1 MKEITAI
8 SRLFWKLFS
17 VQFIAMMKCNTK
29 NFMWMKLVQLGEERM
44 EKDWY
49 AAQKWTFF
57 CEFTLSIKMI
67 ASEFKI
73 GNWKTV

>member
-1 MKEITAI
+1 
-8 SRLFWKLFS
+8 
-17 VQFIAMMKCNTK
+17 
-29 NFMWMKLVQLGEERM
+29 MWMKLVQLGEERM